1 MPTQKVELRIND
13 ELACCTLPWCV
24 KTGNESR
31 GMADGSWL
39 MALGSWL
46 MTDVKSEIR
55 NPQSE
60 IPNPKSAIHD
70 SESKKII
77 KLSIER
83 VEIIS
88 YID

>member
-39 MALGSWL
+39 MA
-46 MTDVKSEIR
+46 DVKSEIR
-55 NPQSE
+55 NPKSE